1 VRLVPDHREP
11 VLWGSLA
18 AAFLVAQQVTGKA
31 TRDALFLSYHPAT
44 ALPLVMMAAA
54 LAAVVS
60 ALCASRLLSSRPPRQ
75 VIPGLVGL
83 HAALLLGQ
91 FLVTLVAPGVAAV
104 LLYLQ
109 VAATG
114 GTLLSGYWSVVN
126 ERFDPW
132 TAKRVVS
139 RLGLGA
145 SLGGVVGGLL
155 AFAVAGV
162 APVATMILLTASL
175 NVGALVGLVRF
186 SAGAPRSHPVRPSG
200 SFSPIATL
208 RSTRYLRVIALLVAL
223 GAVAEALLDY
233 VLKSRAS
240 LALSPGR
247 EMMSFFAAFHA
258 ALGLCALAFHLV
270 LSRPAL
276 QGLGLAGT
284 VALRPL
290 AAVAAAALGLV
301 DPRLWA
307 AALGRG
313 GHDVLSNS
321 LFRSGYE
328 LLYTAVPEE
337 HKRATKQ
344 IVDVVFDKLGALL
357 GGAVIL
363 AAVRFLHRPEGA
375 LLLGA
380 SGLSVVALS
389 LTRSLHRGYVATL
402 EAGLR
407 AGSVHLDPEDVVDST
422 TRLSMSHVHMAVGVH
437 RAAGPTPELGESR
450 PRIDRLLGQIADLRS
465 GHPDH
470 VRRVLGDPASLDAA
484 LVAHIIPLVGHREVH
499 LEALRALRWL
509 AARATGQILDGVLDV
524 EADRVVRRRLAR
536 VLKAA
541 PSQRAVDGLLLGLRD
556 PDFQVRASCAGSLAA
571 ILARA
576 PELTVSATAVFD
588 AVGRELSGSWPGG
601 EDVAVDEDAVVP
613 LVFALLS
620 LVLEREPVR
629 IAARAVRGS
638 DPVLRGTALEY
649 LENVLPTDV
658 RKPLLRR
665 LAAPREQPSRPLDEV
680 MTDLLRSSGAHAAAR
695 NRRLRRTLK
704 PRG

>member
-1 VRLVPDHREP
+1 
-11 VLWGSLA
+11 
-18 AAFLVAQQVTGKA
+18 
-31 TRDALFLSYHPAT
+31 
-44 ALPLVMMAAA
+44 M
-54 LAAVVS
+54 
-60 ALCASRLLSSRPPRQ
+60 
-75 VIPGLVGL
+75 
-83 HAALLLGQ
+83 
-91 FLVTLVAPGVAAV
+91 
-104 LLYLQ
+104 
-109 VAATG
+109 
-114 GTLLSGYWSVVN
+114 LLSGYWSVVS

-186 SAGAPRSHPVRPSG
+186 SAGAPRSHPVGPSG
-200 SFSPIATL
+200 PFSPIATL
-208 RSTRYLRVIALLVAL
+208 RSTRYLKVIALLVAL

-247 EMMSFFAAFHA
+247 EMMSFFAAFHT

-313 GHDVLSNS
+313 GHDVVTNS

-344 IVDVVFDKLGALL
+344 IVDVVFDKLGALM

-363 AAVRFLHRPEGA
+363 TAVRFLHRPEGV
-375 LLLGA
+375 LLVAA
-380 SGLSVVALS
+380 SGLSIVGLS

-422 TRLSMSHVHMAVGVH
+422 TRLSMSHVHMAAGVH
-437 RAAGPTPELGESR
+437 GAVGATPVTGLASPRATPD
-450 PRIDRLLGQIADLRS
+450 PLLGKIEDLRS
-465 GHPDH
+465 GHPEH
-470 VRRVLGDPASLDAA
+470 VRRVLGDPGPLDAA
-484 LVAHIIPLVGHREVH
+484 LVAHIIPLVGQGDLHV
-499 LEALRALRWL
+499 EALHALRRL

-524 EADRVVRRRLAR
+524 EADPTVRRRLAR

-541 PSQRAVDGLLLGLRD
+541 PSQRAVDGLLLGLMD
-556 PDFQVRASCAGSLAA
+556 SDLQVRASCAGSLAA
-571 ILARA
+571 MLARV
-576 PELTVSATAVFD
+576 PELTVSAEAVFA
-588 AVGRELSGSWPGG
+588 AVGRELSGSRPGG
-601 EDVAVDEDAVVP
+601 ENVALDEGAIVSQ
-613 LVFALLS
+613 VFALLS

-638 DPVLRGTALEY
+638 DPVLRGRPSNTWRTCFRQTSEGLYCGAWRRRGSSQAALS
-649 LENVLPTDV
+649 
-658 RKPLLRR
+658 RK
-665 LAAPREQPSRPLDEV
+665 
-680 MTDLLRSSGAHAAAR
+680 
-695 NRRLRRTLK
+695 
-704 PRG
+704 